1 MTQDTEVKTNQK
13 VNKKPNPNDRVPYCQ
28 HLTKHESDQLRKWHF
43 AMNASITELR
53 DKNMAPAPSGQ
64 RARLCRADTLPTLMM
79 TDGYRALWFAIN
91 PEVDENAPEADQE
104 TDKTKPESSAYVKKH
119 FAPLAWA
126 CIAGVIADVRNDITP
141 PFGSDKKED
150 KAMRSIASMAG
161 TPVENSSRSH
171 LSELRFQQLQTAD
184 TDEEFLMLMRRLVK
198 RLKRNAPI
206 ARLADDIL
214 CWFAEYHDR
223 IPREVEKRIALKWA
237 SEYYAAASAKPS
249 K

>member
-1 MTQDTEVKTNQK
+1 MTQDPEVKANQK
-13 VNKKPNPNDRVPYCQ
+13 ADKEQNPNDRVPYCQ
-28 HLTKHESDQLRKWHF
+28 YLTKHESDQLKKWHF

-53 DKNMAPAPSGQ
+53 DKKMAPSPSGQ

-79 TDGYRALWFAIN
+79 TDGFRALWFA
-91 PEVDENAPEADQE
+91 V
-104 TDKTKPESSAYVKKH
+104 KPEPDEDCVDSDQAAKPSAYIKNND
-119 FAPLAWA
+119 FAYLAWA
-126 CIAGVIADVRNDITP
+126 CIAGVIADVRNDVTP

-161 TPVENSSRSH
+161 TPVDNSSRSH
-171 LSELRFQQLQTAD
+171 LSELRFQQLQTVA
-184 TDEEFLMLMRRLVK
+184 TEEEFLMLMRRLVK

-223 IPREVEKRIALKWA
+223 VPRQVEKRIALKWA
-237 SEYYAAASAKPS
+237 SEYYAAASTKPS